1 MIRFFIET
9 LKNKLR
15 NNRIIA
21 KNTGYLTIIECVR
34 IFMPFVALPYI
45 IRTVGME
52 KYGMVALA
60 QTIIQYFSVVINFG
74 LDISAVKDV
83 SVHRS
88 DKLALNRIVSTVLF
102 IKLLLFL
109 LCSFVLL
116 IGMLTVPFMEQ
127 NKPLIFLHF

>member
-1 MIRFFIET
+1 
-9 LKNKLR
+9 
-15 NNRIIA
+15 
-21 KNTGYLTIIECVR
+21 
-34 IFMPFVALPYI
+34 
-45 IRTVGME
+45 ME